1 MPSWLPMR
9 LKSQHWQPEFHS
21 WSPAATCS
29 LWTFMFGENDKQLK
43 AQSYLPTA
51 VEEQR
56 QQEYQCAHV

>member
-1 MPSWLPMR
+1 MR

-43 AQSYLPTA
+43 AQSYLPTG
-51 VEEQR
+51 VLIFVLLIFFNQK
-56 QQEYQCAHV
+56 